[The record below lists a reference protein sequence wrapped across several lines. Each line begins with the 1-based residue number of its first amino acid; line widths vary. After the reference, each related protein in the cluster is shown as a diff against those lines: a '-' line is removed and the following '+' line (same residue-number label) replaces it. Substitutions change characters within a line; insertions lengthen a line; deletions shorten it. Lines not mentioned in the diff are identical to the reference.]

1 MEKIIVLI
9 YNLMEKII
17 FYLKFLFLFVCPGDK
32 GFCEKVKLK
41 IILFFEIRIYI
52 LLSGKIFLSIK
63 FTMSIL

>member
-41 IILFFEIRIYI
+41 IILFF
-52 LLSGKIFLSIK
+52 LK
-63 FTMSIL
+63 FTFIYYYRVKYFYQ

>member
-41 IILFFEIRIYI
+41 INIVF
-52 LLSGKIFLSIK
+52 
-63 FTMSIL
+63 